1 MKKTLILLAMVAAL
15 MILPF
20 FINHGGEFGGS
31 DGEAESQIQVG
42 APDYQ
47 PWVQPLYGEIES
59 LLFALQGSLGAAVIF
74 YILGYA
80 RGRQRRDDRV

>member
-31 DGEAESQIQVG
+31 DGEAESQIGGG
-42 APDYQ
+42 AG
-47 PWVQPLYGEIES
+47 LS
-59 LLFALQGSLGAAVIF
+59 TTGSSRYMNRRAAR
-74 YILGYA
+74 LRACCLPCRA
-80 RGRQRRDDRV
+80 RWARR

>member
-1 MKKTLILLAMVAAL
+1 MVAAL

-31 DGEAESQIQVG
+31 DGEAESQIRVV

-47 PWVQPLYGEIES
+47 PRSSRYMNRR
-59 LLFALQGSLGAAVIF
+59 AAR
-74 YILGYA
+74 LRACCLPCRA
-80 RGRQRRDDRV
+80 RWARR

>member
-31 DGEAESQIQVG
+31 DGEAESQIRWWRRIINLV
-42 APDYQ
+42 P
-47 PWVQPLYGEIES
+47 
-59 LLFALQGSLGAAVIF
+59 AAI
-74 YILGYA
+74 
-80 RGRQRRDDRV
+80 

>member
-31 DGEAESQIQVG
+31 DGEAESQIRCGG
-42 APDYQ
+42 AGLSTP
-47 PWVQPLYGEIES
+47 
-59 LLFALQGSLGAAVIF
+59 GSSRYMNRRAARLRVCC
-74 YILGYA
+74 LPCRA
-80 RGRQRRDDRV
+80 RWARR

>member
-31 DGEAESQIQVG
+31 DGEAESQIGGG
-42 APDYQ
+42 AGLSTTVP
-47 PWVQPLYGEIES
+47 
-59 LLFALQGSLGAAVIF
+59 AAI
-74 YILGYA
+74 
-80 RGRQRRDDRV
+80 

>member
-31 DGEAESQIQVG
+31 DGEAESQIRGG
-42 APDYQ
+42 AGLSTP
-47 PWVQPLYGEIES
+47 
-59 LLFALQGSLGAAVIF
+59 GSSRYMNRRAARLRVCC
-74 YILGYA
+74 LPCRA
-80 RGRQRRDDRV
+80 RWARR

>member
-31 DGEAESQIQVG
+31 DGEAESQIRVV

-47 PWVQPLYGEIES
+47 PLVP
-59 LLFALQGSLGAAVIF
+59 AAI
-74 YILGYA
+74 
-80 RGRQRRDDRV
+80 

>member
-31 DGEAESQIQVG
+31 DGEAESQIRGG
-42 APDYQ
+42 AGLSTRSSRYMN
-47 PWVQPLYGEIES
+47 WRVAIES
-59 LLFALQGSLGAAVIF
+59 LLLTLLQ
-74 YILGYA
+74 A
-80 RGRQRRDDRV
+80 RWARR

>member
-31 DGEAESQIQVG
+31 DGEAESQIQVV

-47 PWVQPLYGEIES
+47 PWFQPLYEPR
-59 LLFALQGSLGAAVIF
+59 AAR
-74 YILGYA
+74 LRACCLPCRA
-80 RGRQRRDDRV
+80 RWARR

>member
-31 DGEAESQIQVG
+31 DGEAESQIQVV

-47 PWVQPLYGEIES
+47 LVP
-59 LLFALQGSLGAAVIF
+59 AAI
-74 YILGYA
+74 
-80 RGRQRRDDRV
+80 

>member
-31 DGEAESQIQVG
+31 DGEAESQIRWWRRIIN
-42 APDYQ
+42 P
-47 PWVQPLYGEIES
+47 
-59 LLFALQGSLGAAVIF
+59 GSSRYMNRRAAR
-74 YILGYA
+74 LRACCLPCRA
-80 RGRQRRDDRV
+80 RWARR

>member
-31 DGEAESQIQVG
+31 DGEAESQIRWWRRIIN
-42 APDYQ
+42 P
-47 PWVQPLYGEIES
+47 
-59 LLFALQGSLGAAVIF
+59 GSSRYMNRRAARLRVCC
-74 YILGYA
+74 LPCRA
-80 RGRQRRDDRV
+80 RLARR

>member
-31 DGEAESQIQVG
+31 DGEAESQIQGGG
-42 APDYQ
+42 AGLSTLVP
-47 PWVQPLYGEIES
+47 
-59 LLFALQGSLGAAVIF
+59 AAI
-74 YILGYA
+74 
-80 RGRQRRDDRV
+80 

>member
-31 DGEAESQIQVG
+31 DGEAESQIQWWRRIIN
-42 APDYQ
+42 P
-47 PWVQPLYGEIES
+47 
-59 LLFALQGSLGAAVIF
+59 GSSRYMNRRAARLRVCC
-74 YILGYA
+74 LPCRA
-80 RGRQRRDDRV
+80 RWARR

>member
-31 DGEAESQIQVG
+31 DGEAESR
-42 APDYQ
+42 YMNRR
-47 PWVQPLYGEIES
+47 
-59 LLFALQGSLGAAVIF
+59 AARLRVCC
-74 YILGYA
+74 LPCRA
-80 RGRQRRDDRV
+80 RWARR